1 MASIS
6 GARVAPIA
14 PPIRSKIPILDQYIL
29 REFVGPFG
37 FALLAYL
44 LFWFINIFFLA
55 ADYIINAHAPFLVVL
70 RFLVFRIPQST
81 PQAFPFAAL
90 FGTMLAMGR
99 LAGDNELNALRT
111 SGISLWRICR
121 TPVLLG
127 SVIFLLSYFI
137 NERVTPAS
145 VDLSTRTFYQIV
157 YHQSALPIEP
167 QLFRKDP
174 DTQTVFYVT
183 QVASDYKT
191 MEGVMIFRPNRS
203 NYFQE
208 VVTAKKAHIEGG
220 ALVLEN
226 AVRSKYN
233 AEGIADQQYIAKT
246 FSIGL
251 PLAETA
257 AQFVSSVNSDPYA
270 TNSKGLAAQVKALQA
285 QGVGG
290 PALGAMRI
298 NLANKLAYPAAALI
312 GVIIALPLAIRFG
325 SKGRTLGIT
334 LSIMTFFVYY
344 VMTAIASAIGRNGA
358 INPYLAAWL
367 PNVVMGGTGLFLLW
381 HEDR

>member
-14 PPIRSKIPILDQYIL
+14 PPMRNRIPILDVYIL
-29 REFVGPFG
+29 KEFAGPFG

-55 ADYIINAHAPFLVVL
+55 ADYIINAHAPFFVVL
-70 RFLVFRIPQST
+70 RFLIFRIPQST

-90 FGTMLAMGR
+90 FATMLAMGR

-111 SGISLWRICR
+111 SGITLLRICR
-121 TPVLLG
+121 TPALLG
-127 SVIFLLSYFI
+127 IGIFLVSYFI
-137 NERVTPAS
+137 NEYVTPAS

-157 YHQSALPIEP
+157 YHTSTLPIEP
-167 QLFRKDP
+167 QIFRKDP

-183 QVASDYKT
+183 QVAPDTKT
-191 MEGVMIFRPNRS
+191 MQGVMIFRPNRT

-208 VVTAKKAHIEGG
+208 VVTAQKAHVEGG
-220 ALVLEN
+220 TLVLEN
-226 AVRSKYN
+226 GVRAKFNSKGVSD
-233 AEGIADQQYIAKT
+233 EQYTFKT
-246 FSIGL
+246 FSVGL

-270 TNSKGLAAQVKALQA
+270 TNSKGLAAQVKSLQA

-290 PALGAMRI
+290 SALGAMQI

-312 GVIIALPLAIRFG
+312 GVLIALPLAIRFG

-334 LSIMTFFVYY
+334 LSIMTFFMYY
-344 VMTAIASAIGRNGA
+344 IMTAIASAFGRNGA

-367 PNVVMGGTGLFLLW
+367 PNVLTGSTGVFLLW
-381 HEDR
+381 REER